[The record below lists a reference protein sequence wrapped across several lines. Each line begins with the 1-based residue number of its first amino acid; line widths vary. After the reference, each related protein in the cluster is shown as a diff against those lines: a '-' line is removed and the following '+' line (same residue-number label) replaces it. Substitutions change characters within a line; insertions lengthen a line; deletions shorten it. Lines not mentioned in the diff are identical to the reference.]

1 MTLSTNEEIFIKS
14 TPLDK
19 SKYLAQIKAQI
30 QKKRLL
36 IWNTADRLQNN
47 RYLSNLKTTNNK
59 YKQHIIDQQKEQI
72 QAFNKLNDYISDIM
86 KVEENSEDNLQ
97 HLKQEHQFVESEI
110 QELNNNLSN
119 LTNLTNE

>member
-72 QAFNKLNDYISDIM
+72 QEFNKLNDYISDIM